1 MKNISCM
8 AALLTVAAGT
18 VASAQPLSTV
28 YTQTASDAVTG
39 DNLFV
44 FGGFSYWTVD
54 AGADSYQNDLY
65 ERPTAQN
72 YQITN
77 GRFAAEEYHG
87 YIDIVETR
95 WGNDDRYF
103 YASIRVFDLNKT
115 TNNGVSTIEGLRG
128 RYGIKVSSDA
138 DGRGGLFLQVDE
150 PAFAAGSSVNTVF
163 TNLKTEAW
171 RDADLD
177 VGGRGGPIHGNSGP
191 TGVRVTRTDNNQ
203 EEFGLTGY
211 EELVVV
217 SDGRLPG
224 NGPQVLWQRVSPTSP
239 TTLEIAFDYLTA
251 GFTRAQVEA
260 WRLFEFQASLGEPSD
275 ARGARWNDKFFA
287 IDAGSPNQ
295 GIGTDS
301 EFGTQGLGS
310 ISFVDTTRTLQACP
324 CVADF
329 DGSGGTPDS
338 ADIDAFFAA
347 WAAGLASAD
356 ADCSGGTP
364 DAGDI
369 DVFFTTWLAGGC

>member
-1 MKNISCM
+1 MKNHLGM
-8 AALLTVAAGT
+8 MLAASGALAT
-18 VASAQPLSTV
+18 ASYAQPLNTV
-28 YTQTASDAVTG
+28 YTNSDNDAVTG
-39 DNLFV
+39 SNLFV
-44 FGGFSYWTVD
+44 FGGFSYWTVTP
-54 AGADSYQNDLY
+54 GADSYQNDLY

-87 YIDIVETR
+87 YIDIVQTR
-95 WGNDDRYF
+95 WGNDSRYF
-103 YASIRVFDLNKT
+103 YASLRLFNLNKI

-128 RYGIKVSSDA
+128 RYGVKVSSDP
-138 DGRGGLFLQVDE
+138 DGRGGVFLQVDE

-191 TGVRVTRTDNNQ
+191 TGLSVTRTVNNQ
-203 EEFGLTGY
+203 EEFGLTGF
-211 EELVVV
+211 EELFVV

-224 NGPQVLWQRVSPTSP
+224 NGPQVLWQRVSPTDP
-239 TTLEIAFDYLTA
+239 TTIEIAFDYLTA
-251 GFTRAQVEA
+251 GFTQTQVES

-287 IDAGSPNQ
+287 IEAGSPNQ

-310 ISFVDTTRTLQACP
+310 ISFVDTTRTLLACP

-329 DGSGGTPDS
+329 DVSGGTPDA
-338 ADIDAFFAA
+338 ADISAFFSA
-347 WAAGLASAD
+347 WVVGNATAD

-369 DVFFTTWLAGGC
+369 NVFFATWLAGGC